1 MCFGWIDSTFRNINE
16 KCIQRFSPIGK
27 HSEWTELNKER
38 CKLFDKLGK
47 LTKKVELCYKNEF
60 KISDRMF
67 EIIKSDKN
75 VERNFY
81 LFPEIYRRLRIDSTQ
96 RHFLYKNLKDIR
108 ERQITNF
115 IKQTKLGR
123 MYGNL
128 SDYGRLF

>member
-1 MCFGWIDSTFRNINE
+1 MYPTFSLRRE
-16 KCIQRFSPIGK
+16 

-38 CKLFDKLGK
+38 CKLLDKLGK
-47 LTKKVELCYKNEF
+47 LTKKVELCHKNEF
-60 KISDRMF
+60 KISDRVF

-81 LFPEIYRRLRIDSTQ
+81 LFPKIYRRLRIDSTQ
-96 RHFLYKNLKDIR
+96 RHFLHKNLKDIR

>member
-1 MCFGWIDSTFRNINE
+1 MNLEYILSLIFAGKNNSEPVRLQKPKSKTTVTEYIN
-16 KCIQRFSPIGK
+16 RF
-27 HSEWTELNKER
+27 
-38 CKLFDKLGK
+38 
-47 LTKKVELCYKNEF
+47 
-60 KISDRMF
+60 
-67 EIIKSDKN
+67 

-81 LFPEIYRRLRIDSTQ
+81 LFPKIYRRLRIDSTQ
-96 RHFLYKNLKDIR
+96 RHFLHKNLKDIR